1 MKTDYDEK
9 LIELRELCS
18 NDIQYKIYK
27 SKIKIS
33 NLKAFKYACYN
44 GHLNIAKWIFN
55 ENNNNYNNEINTY
68 IELNLKSI
76 ITNILINGHKEI
88 LKWFYEIVPE
98 KMLIYNYS
106 IFEISAKYG
115 YLDILKYIYN
125 TCKNIVL
132 PTISYY
138 TKTDLVII
146 SLSSACRNGHIETAK
161 WIYYTYKTIINNFN
175 NNVNTKPSIRGW
187 DDESLNIDYI
197 EDFDRGGDS
206 LNRSEQ
212 IFYICFIGG
221 KHDICLWLYSIQ
233 SKINLYNIFSIY
245 SKYFENIPTYKIDIY
260 MLSLFVEKKPS
271 LNKLCKQKIP
281 HIYKKIC
288 FIQNWWKK
296 IIYNV
301 HSKIGREFGEKEIE
315 WAFL

>member
-1 MKTDYDEK
+1 MNTDYDEK
-9 LIELRELCS
+9 LIELKELCTH
-18 NDIQYKIYK
+18 DIQYKIYI

-44 GHLNIAKWIFN
+44 GHLDIAKWILN
-55 ENNNNYNNEINTY
+55 ENNYNNEINTY

-88 LKWFYEIVPE
+88 LKWFFVIVPE
-98 KMLIYNYS
+98 KMLIYNYY

-115 YLDILKYIYN
+115 YLDILKYIY
-125 TCKNIVL
+125 TTYINIVL
-132 PTISYY
+132 PTNSYY

-146 SLSSACRNGHIETAK
+146 SLTNACKNDHIETSK
-161 WIYYTYKTIINNFN
+161 WLYNNYKNVIINCNI
-175 NNVNTKPSIRGW
+175 TPSIRGW
-187 DDESLNIDYI
+187 DDKSLNIDYI
-197 EDFDRGGDS
+197 EYFDRGGDY

-245 SKYFENIPTYKIDIY
+245 SKYFENIPNYKIDIY

-281 HIYKKIC
+281 PIYKKIC

-296 IIYNV
+296 IIYNA
-301 HSKIGREFGEKEIE
+301 HSKIGREFGEKQID